1 MMKKF
6 LAFFIAIAIIII
18 FIFGGEGCAVIVP
31 PTGGAKDT
39 LPPVVVRVHPENKT
53 LHFKDNKI
61 TFNFDEYVEL
71 NDAFKN
77 LMISPVPKIFPEVQ
91 RKLKTVSIKLKDT
104 LQQNTTYVF
113 NFKDAIKDV
122 NEGNAIKNLLYV
134 VSTGNFIDSM
144 ELSGNVKLAKTA
156 KPDSTLIVMLHTNL
170 DDSAVVKEKP
180 KYVAKLDSSG
190 TFLFRYLAPGKYRLY
205 ALKDESGAYMY
216 TSKEQLFAFAD
227 SPVVISSIP
236 PNPILLYAYNEE
248 EKKPEGQTPE
258 PDKKEK
264 RLKYK
269 TNQESNKQNLLEP
282 FIMTFESPLKI
293 FDSSK
298 MVLTDTAYK
307 KIDGYKYSLDSTKT
321 ILTMNMKW
329 TENTDYRLLLA
340 KDFASDTLGRQLLK
354 GDTLNFASKALKEYG
369 KVKID
374 FKTLDFSKNPVLL
387 IVQGDKVKN
396 AYPITKREFELQ
408 FYPPGDYELQI
419 LYDRNKNNKWDPG
432 IFFGKHQQPELIV
445 PLDRKLNVK
454 PDWTTEFELK

>member
-1 MMKKF
+1 MLITKK
-6 LAFFIAIAIIII
+6 
-18 FIFGGEGCAVIVP
+18 
-31 PTGGAKDT
+31 K
-39 LPPVVVRVHPENKT
+39 
-53 LHFKDNKI
+53 
-61 TFNFDEYVEL
+61 
-71 NDAFKN
+71 
-77 LMISPVPKIFPEVQ
+77 
-91 RKLKTVSIKLKDT
+91 
-104 LQQNTTYVF
+104 
-113 NFKDAIKDV
+113 
-122 NEGNAIKNLLYV
+122 
-134 VSTGNFIDSM
+134 
-144 ELSGNVKLAKTA
+144 
-156 KPDSTLIVMLHTNL
+156 
-170 DDSAVVKEKP
+170 
-180 KYVAKLDSSG
+180 
-190 TFLFRYLAPGKYRLY
+190 
-205 ALKDESGAYMY
+205 
-216 TSKEQLFAFAD
+216 
-227 SPVVISSIP
+227 
-236 PNPILLYAYNEE
+236 
-248 EKKPEGQTPE
+248 KKPEGQTPE